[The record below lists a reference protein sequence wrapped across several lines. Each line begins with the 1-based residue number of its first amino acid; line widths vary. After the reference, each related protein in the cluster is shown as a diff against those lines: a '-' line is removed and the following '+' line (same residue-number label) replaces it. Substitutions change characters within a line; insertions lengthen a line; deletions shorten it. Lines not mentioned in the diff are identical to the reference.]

1 MNKMNT
7 MDTMDTMDT
16 KQKDYLL
23 TIICYV
29 VWGFQPLYYAI
40 KPDTDAMFLLMSR
53 ILWAGVFVTSIVLV
67 QGRGKEIIATFKKK
81 DLMLKHIVPGAIF
94 NFLDWGVYMW
104 AVMNGHILATS
115 MAYYIAPLAVCYFG
129 VIFFKEKMTWQMG
142 VATAI
147 IVAGVLFTGD
157 GFGNSPLITIIL
169 MFCFAAYA
177 AFMKGVKEDSPLCT
191 SVMMILAAPAAI
203 IYIAIFRMGENGMAS
218 VDLGIQFFLIG
229 AGIVTVLPILIYASC
244 VKRLPMTI
252 MGFLQYLSPTLG
264 IVCSY
269 LMGETMGKNE
279 YILFGFIW
287 TGVLLYSIVTAIR
300 EKKENRAALQ
310 EEGQHEQNQ

>member
-1 MNKMNT
+1 
-7 MDTMDTMDT
+7 
-16 KQKDYLL
+16 
-23 TIICYV
+23 
-29 VWGFQPLYYAI
+29 
-40 KPDTDAMFLLMSR
+40 
-53 ILWAGVFVTSIVLV
+53 
-67 QGRGKEIIATFKKK
+67 
-81 DLMLKHIVPGAIF
+81 MLKHIVPGAIF

-147 IVAGVLFTGD
+147 IVAGVLFAGD

-300 EKKENRAALQ
+300 QKKESRAALQ

>member
-1 MNKMNT
+1 MN
-7 MDTMDTMDT
+7 TMDTMDT

-147 IVAGVLFTGD
+147 IVAGVLFAGD

-300 EKKENRAALQ
+300 DKKENRAALQ

>member
-1 MNKMNT
+1 MNKMN
-7 MDTMDTMDT
+7 TMDT

-147 IVAGVLFTGD
+147 IVAGVLFAGD

-229 AGIVTVLPILIYASC
+229 AGIVTVLPILLYASC

>member
-1 MNKMNT
+1 MNKMN
-7 MDTMDTMDT
+7 TMDT

-53 ILWAGVFVTSIVLV
+53 ILWAGVCVTSIVLV

-147 IVAGVLFTGD
+147 IVAGVLFAGD